1 MSNDLTTSFLIYYV
15 RSLAERTRVE
25 KTSTKFGFD
34 WIIYN
39 LALADNLVAH
49 RLPFFRAGE
58 GEISKTKTEPEFG
71 IDFSFL
77 STDRTALTI
86 FVLKDEPLCNSTWHK
101 NDFDSDLWKAAAP
114 DLTPLEFRE
123 VKTVRVVLA
132 YNKDEDQTGIQLFEN
147 LSAKLGTKVGDNVNL
162 SFERWNLTTITQQV
176 KDKLLTPS
184 LLPQSY
190 FSHFSYICSQFG
202 DFRHGSDEWVK
213 QLIPNWRRFLAELLK
228 DSADERSVRLLP
240 VALIILREHG
250 RANPSVE
257 TGWIDLVEWGIL
269 AVWKVLR
276 ATKNEAVKSAI
287 FQMFLSFY
295 LVELERFYS
304 AHASELSTEHS
315 LEIRG
320 SGSHLDTVAAAV
332 VAHWHIA
339 RLGILALGYG
349 EFLGRTTEKERQERA
364 AALQLVANWLVGLL
378 NANPSTKRPLLDIH
392 HIEVFLVWRALWQV
406 GRKEDIYRW
415 LAELEHR
422 LLVRRAGIAS
432 LPMMEG
438 RNSLNLVFE
447 YVATNQKP
455 PEFCDQSSVL
465 LLCILELCFSLE
477 PEKRDQLI
485 AMYYR
490 QIIRGI
496 DPKGETIKDSKPI
509 DLMGWSPPSDWSDL
523 VLSKTLADEGE
534 SQTIETFPAPP
545 EFDGHAVADKI
556 KAFVQQSRAAR
567 KFEFPEELP
576 ASVLVLACL
585 KHGSP
590 LPPEVWRL
598 PIFGKAAQADTQ
610 RTDER
615 TQS

>member
-1 MSNDLTTSFLIYYV
+1 MGSTCVKPPPFS
-15 RSLAERTRVE
+15 SPSTRASA
-25 KTSTKFGFD
+25 T
-34 WIIYN
+34 
-39 LALADNLVAH
+39 A
-49 RLPFFRAGE
+49 
-58 GEISKTKTEPEFG
+58 SKIP
-71 IDFSFL
+71 
-77 STDRTALTI
+77 
-86 FVLKDEPLCNSTWHK
+86 
-101 NDFDSDLWKAAAP
+101 
-114 DLTPLEFRE
+114 
-123 VKTVRVVLA
+123 
-132 YNKDEDQTGIQLFEN
+132 
-147 LSAKLGTKVGDNVNL
+147 KLGTKVGDNVGL

-190 FSHFSYICSQFG
+190 FSHFSYICSQFA
-202 DFRHGSDEWVK
+202 DFRHGSDEWAK
-213 QLIPNWRRFLAELLK
+213 QLVPNWRRFLAELLNDK
-228 DSADERSVRLLP
+228 ADERSVRLLP

-422 LLVRRAGIAS
+422 LLMRRAGIAS
-432 LPMMEG
+432 LPMIEG

-447 YVATNQKP
+447 FVATNQKP
-455 PEFCDQSSVL
+455 PEFCDQSSLL

-477 PEKRDQLI
+477 PQKRDELI
-485 AMYYR
+485 SMYYR
-490 QIIRGI
+490 QIILGI
-496 DPKGETIKDSKPI
+496 DTKGEKIKDSKAI
-509 DLMGWSPPSDWSDL
+509 DLMGWSPPSDWSDHI
-523 VLSKTLADEGE
+523 LSKSLADEGE
-534 SQTIETFPAPP
+534 SQSIETFQAPP
-545 EFDGHAVADKI
+545 EFDGSAVANKI
-556 KAFVQQSRAAR
+556 QGFVQQSRAAR
-567 KFEFPEELP
+567 KFEFPDELP

-598 PIFGKAAQADTQ
+598 PIFGKDAPAGHSDNQ
-610 RTDER
+610 
-615 TQS
+615 